1 MVAVLWLLATPALA
15 KKRKLVTGAPVVES
29 VTTMMAAS
37 YAIVG
42 VIGVCVVGFKN
53 SRRTHLD

>member
-1 MVAVLWLLATPALA
+1 MVVLWLLATPALA
-15 KKRKLVTGAPVVES
+15 KKRKIQIGAPEVDS
-29 VTTMMAAS
+29 AMTLMATC
-37 YAIVG
+37 YALVG